1 MIGQENSR
9 HLVQPIKYKFK
20 TNRGT
25 AFSRASGYL
34 LVLDSSSHWFPLTF
48 SFLLTGRPDHLE
60 LGFYGLQLKDSEQK
74 VLVSETAFN

>member
-1 MIGQENSR
+1 MSKVNWDCIGYLLLHCMIGQENSR
-9 HLVQPIKYKFK
+9 HLVQPIRYKFK

-48 SFLLTGRPDHLE
+48 SFLLTGRPDHFE
-60 LGFYGLQLKDSEQK
+60 LGF
-74 VLVSETAFN
+74 TAFN